1 MKGHSGTPGTPGT
14 PGPRNI
20 LTLANILLGLSV
32 LVAAAFQPAAS
43 FRFERVVAPFSVL
56 DDRGQPYAQPFL
68 GGLDVPRPQF
78 VDIDGD
84 DDLDLFLQEYSNQ
97 LWFFENTGSA
107 KAPAYTWRTDRYQD
121 VEIGEWYRFV
131 DLDADGDFDLV
142 SELPFSLVRHYR
154 NAGSRTEP
162 RLQYVG
168 PLKDAEGKD
177 IFIDRQNIP
186 AFVDI
191 DCDQRLDFFVGRV
204 EGTITRYETAQ
215 PGGDRFEFIQ
225 EQFEGIEIIGR
236 GFAGSKDPASFGF
249 DRLEA
254 GSSDPARPSSRHGA
268 NALAFADFDGD
279 KDFDLF
285 WGDFFE
291 AGMLLIENI
300 GRTCSS
306 PSFQVEP
313 VQLPFA
319 LDTLTSGYNAP
330 APVDLDRDGDLDV
343 LMGVLGGAFNP
354 INTAADN
361 FYHWERTSPDKLE
374 LRTRRFLNGIDL
386 GSETQPALTDL
397 DADGDLDLIV
407 GTKIDP
413 KAADS
418 GRLAVFMN
426 EGTKAAPRF
435 RWTETLKLTDA
446 LHLAPAL
453 GDLDADGDP
462 DLLVGTWNQGVL
474 VFRNTG
480 SAKAPVWTADPSATI
495 QPARASFATPA
506 LADIDGDKDLD
517 LFVGQASGAV
527 VFYRNTGT
535 ARTPRFEL
543 VSERIDD
550 LRPGRRTSPAL
561 VDVDADGRLDLV
573 VGREEPGA
581 AIYRHAGS
589 VAMPKFVE
597 MTDVT
602 LALPAMATPAFG
614 DLDADGRV
622 DLLAGTYSG
631 GVVFLRRR

>member
-1 MKGHSGTPGTPGT
+1 VGHRETSNAYVAG
-14 PGPRNI
+14 
-20 LTLANILLGLSV
+20 GL
-32 LVAAAFQPAAS
+32 QPAGSAGLKPCGYCCLVIIGFAS
-43 FRFERVVAPFSVL
+43 TVAGGLQPAGNLVFERVVAPFAVL

-97 LWFFENTGSA
+97 LWFFENTGSP
-107 KAPAYTWRTDRYQD
+107 KKPVYTWRTDRYQD
-121 VEIGEWYRFV
+121 LDIGEWYRFV

-142 SELPFSLVRHYR
+142 SELPFSLIRHYR
-154 NAGSRTEP
+154 NTGSRTEP

-186 AFVDI
+186 AFVDL

-204 EGTITRYETAQ
+204 EGTIARYEAAQ

-236 GFAGSKDPASFGF
+236 VPAGPM
-249 DRLEA
+249 EA
-254 GSSDPARPSSRHGA
+254 GSSDPARGSSRHGA

-330 APVDLDRDGDLDV
+330 APVDLDRDGDLDA

-354 INTAADN
+354 IGTASDN
-361 FYHWERTSPDKLE
+361 FYYWERTAPDKLE

-386 GSETQPALTDL
+386 GSETQPALADL

-418 GRLAVFMN
+418 GRLAVFIN
-426 EGTKAAPRF
+426 EGSRAAPRF
-435 RWTETLKLTDA
+435 RWTDTLRLTDA

-462 DLLVGTWNQGVL
+462 DLLIGTWNQGIL
-474 VFRNTG
+474 FFRNTG
-480 SAKAPVWTADPSATI
+480 SAKAPKWTADPAATI
-495 QPARASFATPA
+495 QPPRASFATPA

-517 LFVGQASGAV
+517 LFVGQASGAM
-527 VFYRNTGT
+527 VFFRNSGS
-535 ARTPRFEL
+535 AKAPRFEL

-561 VDVDADGRLDLV
+561 VDVDGDGRLDLV

-581 AIYRHAGS
+581 VVYRNAGS
-589 VAMPKFVE
+589 ATSPKFVE
-597 MTDVT
+597 VKDLA
-602 LALPAMATPAFG
+602 LALPSLATPAFG
-614 DLDADGRV
+614 DLDADGRL

-631 GVVFLRRR
+631 GVVFWRRR

>member
-1 MKGHSGTPGTPGT
+1 MKACGYC
-14 PGPRNI
+14 
-20 LTLANILLGLSV
+20 LLALCVSV
-32 LVAAAFQPAAS
+32 FQSAAS
-43 FRFERVVAPFSVL
+43 FRFERDVAPFPVL
-56 DDRGQPYAQPFL
+56 DESGKPYSVPFL

-84 DDLDLFLQEYSNQ
+84 NDLDLFLQEYSNQ

-107 KAPAYTWRTDRYQD
+107 KAPAYTWRTDRYQNLD
-121 VEIGEWYRFV
+121 IGEWYRFV
-131 DLDADGDFDLV
+131 DLDADGDDDLV
-142 SELPFSLVRHYR
+142 SELPFSLIRHYR
-154 NAGSRTEP
+154 NVGSRTAPKFE
-162 RLQYVG
+162 YVG
-168 PLKDAEGKD
+168 PLKDSEGKD

-191 DCDQRLDFFVGRV
+191 DCDNRLDFFVGRV
-204 EGTITRYETAQ
+204 EGTIARYEAER
-215 PGGDRFEFIQ
+215 PAGERFQFIQ
-225 EQFEGIEIIGR
+225 ERFEDIEIIGR
-236 GFAGSKDPASFGF
+236 GGAG
-249 DRLEA
+249 
-254 GSSDPARPSSRHGA
+254 PSARHGA

-306 PSFQVEP
+306 PSFQIEP

-319 LDTLTSGYNAP
+319 ADTLTSGYNSP

-354 INTAADN
+354 IGTASDN
-361 FYHWERTSPDKLE
+361 FYYWERTSADTLE
-374 LRTRRFLNGIDL
+374 LRSRRFLNGIDL
-386 GSETQPALTDL
+386 GSETQPALADL
-397 DADGDLDLIV
+397 DADGDLDLVV
-407 GTKIDP
+407 GTKIEP
-413 KAADS
+413 KAADA
-418 GRLAVFMN
+418 GRLVVFLN
-426 EGTKAAPRF
+426 EGTKRAPRF
-435 RWTETLKLTDA
+435 RLTETLKPADA

-462 DLLVGTWNQGVL
+462 DLLVGTWNQGIL
-474 VFRNTG
+474 FFRNTG
-480 SAKAPVWTADPSATI
+480 SAKAPVWTAEPASAI
-495 QPARASFATPA
+495 QPPRASFATPA

-517 LFVGQASGAV
+517 LFVGQASGAIT
-527 VFYRNTGT
+527 FYRNTGST
-535 ARTPRFEL
+535 RSPRFEL
-543 VSERIDD
+543 VSERLDD

-581 AIYRHAGS
+581 AIYRNAGS
-589 VAMPKFVE
+589 ATAPKFVE
-597 MTDVT
+597 TKDAA

-614 DLDADGRV
+614 DLDGDGRV